1 MNYRYDTEKV
11 GDSVSVLVR
20 AVDAAG
26 CVYEGVTS
34 LYVWKDIWAP
44 EAFTPN
50 GDEKNDGFRF
60 YGGRYVDEFSYIIY
74 NRLGEIMY
82 EGRGLEDTWDGKWNG
97 KECPWGVYGWV
108 YKYKCK
114 FGNLERNGE
123 NRGFVTLVR

>member
-1 MNYRYDTEKV
+1 MNYRYNTELV
-11 GDSVSVLVR
+11 GDSVSVIAR
-20 AVDAAG
+20 AVDANG
-26 CVYEGVTS
+26 CVYEGTTS

-60 YGGRYVDEFSYIIY
+60 YGGRYIDEFSYIIY

-82 EGRGLEDTWDGKWNG
+82 EGRGLDDAWDGKWNG

-114 FGNLERNGE
+114 FGTLYRDGE